1 MLKFL
6 LLLTALLGLI
16 SYSFIVMTA
25 TPNDLKEYEYE
36 RYKRSNGGKQDCDQ

>member
-6 LLLTALLGLI
+6 LILTIALSLI
-16 SYSFIVMTA
+16 SFCFIVMTA

-36 RYKRSNGGKQDCDQ
+36 RYKRSNGGKQDSYQ